1 MNGKSEWMHIAAP
14 ISGGT
19 LRRRKNADTMKYTS
33 AVSAL
38 HGSAARNSGAYLLV
52 VFGLVSAF
60 GPFLTDFYLPALP
73 ALAD

>member
-1 MNGKSEWMHIAAP
+1 
-14 ISGGT
+14 
-19 LRRRKNADTMKYTS
+19 MKYTS

-73 ALAD
+73 ALADWFDAPASLVQLSLTLSMAGLAAG

>member
-1 MNGKSEWMHIAAP
+1 
-14 ISGGT
+14 
-19 LRRRKNADTMKYTS
+19 MKYTS

-38 HGSAARNSGAYLLV
+38 HGSAVRNSGAYLLV